1 MPPFV
6 RIALTWIVAVF
17 ISVALCAQEPEKK
30 PKLPKPVPLDSGVT
44 LRRDPA
50 SGEMRMLEKGPQP
63 IDSESAEPAAPRAFR
78 VSANLVTVN
87 CNVFAPDGSSVAGLT
102 SDDFRV
108 YEDDLEQRLA
118 YFSAGTDPAS
128 VALVIDAS
136 PSVLPEENAMQIAA
150 RGLADTLATRDEISI
165 VEFSAH
171 SYVLLPFTRDRAL
184 LQTAIAHID
193 IRSLFGDTG
202 GSNIYE
208 TVYFTA
214 EKLFRGRAGRKAIL
228 LLTDGQD
235 SGLGLSLDRPA
246 SLVAPAAGPQ
256 KLAFDDVTR
265 ALAADGIEVYA
276 VSTQNRPRVMTD
288 AWLSAHADK
297 SFLNE
302 ATRELGIPAY
312 TLFLAELVRR
322 AGGGLYFLRETQS
335 GRDAFERIAGNIRTQ
350 YTLGF
355 YQPAAD
361 AVRPGWHSLRVEVA
375 DRGSRGPLRVV
386 NRAEYYVPAAKPQ

>member
-1 MPPFV
+1 M
-6 RIALTWIVAVF
+6 T
-17 ISVALCAQEPEKK
+17 S
-30 PKLPKPVPLDSGVT
+30 
-44 LRRDPA
+44 
-50 SGEMRMLEKGPQP
+50 
-63 IDSESAEPAAPRAFR
+63 
-78 VSANLVTVN
+78 
-87 CNVFAPDGSSVAGLT
+87 SSVI
-102 SDDFRV
+102 
-108 YEDDLEQRLA
+108 A

-265 ALAADGIEVYA
+265 SLAADGIEVYA

-302 ATRELGIPAY
+302 ATRDLGIPAY

-322 AGGGLYFLRETQS
+322 AGGGLYFIRETQS

-355 YQPAAD
+355 YQPATD

-386 NRAEYYVPAAKPQ
+386 NRAAYYVPAAKPQ